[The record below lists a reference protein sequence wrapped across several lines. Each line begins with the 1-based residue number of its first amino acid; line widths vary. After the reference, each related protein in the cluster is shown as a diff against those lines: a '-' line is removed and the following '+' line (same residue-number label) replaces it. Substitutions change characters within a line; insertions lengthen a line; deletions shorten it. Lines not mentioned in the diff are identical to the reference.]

1 MLYFTDFYAFASAV
15 FYRVPCQRKRRCVV
29 FYSLLCQRKR
39 RCVVFYRVPCQR
51 KRSYFSVHLDWPC
64 FGVALVNP
72 NGAGQFG
79 DSAGLNMY
87 TQVMRENHNDRHCPL
102 RLPRRRSVLNSLRPP
117 VCAAC
122 WFSNSYIDAVPRV
135 PANCSLVM
143 DRGSWLGPLQ
153 VRAAQCSHVEGT
165 LCHVAAFVSGVN
177 PRV

>member
-1 MLYFTDFYAFASAV
+1 MIRACST
-15 FYRVPCQRKRRCVV
+15 KRCFFQLKGAERNSCKKGGAKGQGSQMCCILQSPMSTQTLP
-29 FYSLLCQRKR
+29 FSL
-39 RCVVFYRVPCQR
+39 
-51 KRSYFSVHLDWPC
+51 HLDWPC

-153 VRAAQCSHVEGT
+153 VRAAQRSHVEGT
-165 LCHVAAFVSGVN
+165 LCRVAAFVSGVN